1 MDGSEAWEARLAS
14 RRRWRGWLVGG
25 AVRLVLVAA
34 CIDAAQASPRIHSRG
49 HDDGGGS
56 RALLNERGHLANAAL
71 LTHPDPCAGSVINA
85 QPDACAY
92 VRTHCAVEPGESLVD
107 YRVFVHCRAVSR
119 AQAVAVMC
127 LVVALA
133 FWILGDTAEGYFC
146 PAVRTLADRWNLA
159 PATAGVTLLALGNG
173 APDVFAS
180 LAAFSKFSA
189 NDGFI
194 NHGSSSDG
202 GGDSTGGNITLNASE
217 TSSGMVGA
225 IVSAGMFVSG
235 AVVGAVA
242 LVASPFRVDPGPFN
256 RDVGFYLVAVCG
268 VFLVVMDG
276 RVHPWEAVLLPAYYV
291 VFVVYVVASDVS
303 ADPAGKTHSRH
314 KRRRELTIGGEFDPG
329 SRVNNNEAGPE
340 ENGSTRAQKDSG
352 VELRTMEDGYAAAPT
367 GGEGNV
373 DGIDTSKTDA
383 RRRNFAS
390 SAPLAVSARAVD
402 ALTSRATRWFALRWK
417 EANGSES
424 SNGSGSGSLRRGLA
438 AVWIVCFIAP
448 LEALRRCT
456 IPNASAKKYNAF
468 YATCNVCLSPLL
480 LLHLARD
487 VVIPLDRP
495 VMYVPGSGS
504 TGLTGRPSR
513 CPRGGSRCS
522 SRAHLRY
529 SSGDDFILLA
539 AVSTTGR
546 LRRGGTG
553 RPRSWFRSCA
563 PSRGSRSPRRS
574 SSGASPRSAVPSA
587 YPPRRCPCRCS
598 RGATASGIWL
608 RTSSSRVV
616 GNRRW
621 RSPRASAGR
630 CST

>member
-107 YRVFVHCRAVSR
+107 YRVRHHCAGPSR
-119 AQAVAVMC
+119 FTSSVAVMC

-194 NHGSSSDG
+194 KGSSSAG

-329 SRVNNNEAGPE
+329 SRVNNKDAGPE
-340 ENGSTRAQKDSG
+340 ENGSTRATASRQKDSG
-352 VELRTMEDGYAAAPT
+352 VELRTMEDGYAAAPHGRGKET
-367 GGEGNV
+367 STESIRVRRTRG
-373 DGIDTSKTDA
+373 DGTS
-383 RRRNFAS
+383 
-390 SAPLAVSARAVD
+390 P
-402 ALTSRATRWFALRWK
+402 
-417 EANGSES
+417 
-424 SNGSGSGSLRRGLA
+424 
-438 AVWIVCFIAP
+438 P
-448 LEALRRCT
+448 
-456 IPNASAKKYNAF
+456 P
-468 YATCNVCLSPLL
+468 
-480 LLHLARD
+480 
-487 VVIPLDRP
+487 
-495 VMYVPGSGS
+495 
-504 TGLTGRPSR
+504 RPSR
-513 CPRGGSRCS
+513 
-522 SRAHLRY
+522 
-529 SSGDDFILLA
+529 
-539 AVSTTGR
+539 
-546 LRRGGTG
+546 
-553 RPRSWFRSCA
+553 
-563 PSRGSRSPRRS
+563 
-574 SSGASPRSAVPSA
+574 
-587 YPPRRCPCRCS
+587 
-598 RGATASGIWL
+598 
-608 RTSSSRVV
+608 
-616 GNRRW
+616 
-621 RSPRASAGR
+621 
-630 CST
+630 